1 MKFYTGSV
9 TGFAAGD
16 KHRIIILAKNLHA
29 LISLSAWYDHKWINV
44 YESKTNDITCK
55 SHDMNSNFEEIF
67 QVNRI
72 IIINHSLFIR
82 RYLAKYWNY
91 CPSKVLL
98 CSNMLNYNHNWSTY
112 VKANWSGRQ
121 NNVTAFV
128 ENMAFQYN
136 YIFRILI
143 NNSAEFWSYNND
155 NKDQWF

>member
-98 CSNMLNYNHNWSTY
+98 CSNVLNYNHNPID
-112 VKANWSGRQ
+112 VCQGK
-121 NNVTAFV
+121 
-128 ENMAFQYN
+128 
-136 YIFRILI
+136 LI
-143 NNSAEFWSYNND
+143 GEAKQCHCVCRKYGVSI
-155 NKDQWF
+155 